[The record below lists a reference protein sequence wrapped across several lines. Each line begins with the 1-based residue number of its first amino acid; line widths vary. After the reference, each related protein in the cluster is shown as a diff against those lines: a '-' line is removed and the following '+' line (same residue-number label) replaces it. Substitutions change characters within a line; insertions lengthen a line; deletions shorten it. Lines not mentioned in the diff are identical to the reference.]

1 MKRTINDT
9 FQYVE
14 FFLYYIFMIAF
25 CLFLSYYA
33 VEVHFTF
40 FLFPILAITAAVLSA
55 VILFNFYHS
64 VMTVV
69 KLLPVFIGLL
79 SVLFVGSA
87 VAEAVQ
93 FGYHTYVLVMKTS
106 LFFFCICS
114 LLYLFNLG
122 MAWILPCKS
131 KKRGPDSA
139 A

>member
-14 FFLYYIFMIAF
+14 FFLYSIFMIAF

-40 FLFPILAITAAVLSA
+40 FLFPILAITAAFLSA

-106 LFFFCICS
+106 LFFFCILKPIEHLCVLVHKMR
-114 LLYLFNLG
+114 LL
-122 MAWILPCKS
+122 K
-131 KKRGPDSA
+131 
-139 A
+139 